1 MPAGIG
7 GIPRSLNFASDRLSC
22 TSSRSPCRTW
32 ISTAVWLSA
41 NVVNVSLP
49 LAVIVGGIRPSAYQ
63 HFDLLARD
71 PFSHRFRFFALREI
85 PFRPDHRLADFLDV
99 FEGRPGPSCPPE
111 AARYVR
117 RGGEGAV
124 DQELID
130 VVAA

>member
-1 MPAGIG
+1 SAWLERAID
-7 GIPRSLNFASDRLSC
+7 DR
-22 TSSRSPCRTW
+22 
-32 ISTAVWLSA
+32 AD
-41 NVVNVSLP
+41 
-49 LAVIVGGIRPSAYQ
+49 Q
-63 HFDLLARD
+63 HFELLARD

-85 PFRPDHRLADFLDV
+85 PFRPDHRLADSLDV

-130 VVAA
+130 VVAAQVRVAVRREHLKNPVLDAQNGNVEGAASQIVDSDDAGMA